1 MNVQMGVL
9 DWGGSGG
16 PLVLLPG
23 GGDTAHVFDE
33 FASKLTADFHVYG
46 ITRRGFGESGFALPA
61 SRGDTYGDDVL
72 AVIDAFKLA
81 RHPSAFPGDTLV
93 VKLNKVRLNRD
104 SAISSGRIASTA
116 LNPAY
121 VERTRYQPD
130 FDSNWVLDREKG
142 IARLKNP
149 SEHLKNYTVKLQP
162 MVGCLAVAPPA
173 HQAFRTGYPGTFGGN
188 MAYTRSG
195 RGQPYICR
203 CRCPVRCCLSA
214 TGTPRRAMVS

>member
-93 VKLNKVRLNRD
+93 VKLNKVRLKRD

-121 VERTRYQPD
+121 VRTRHFERDIP
-130 FDSNWVLDREKG
+130 
-142 IARLKNP
+142 ARSAETWLTRDPGGDNRI
-149 SEHLKNYTVKLQP
+149 SAG
-162 MVGCLAVAPPA
+162 VG
-173 HQAFRTGYPGTFGGN
+173 
-188 MAYTRSG
+188 
-195 RGQPYICR
+195 
-203 CRCPVRCCLSA
+203 CPVRCCLSA
-214 TGTPRRAMVS
+214 TGTPRRAVVS